1 MIVLDLALGSPMSC
15 AINEINQVFRAVQ
28 GVIYSSA
35 FLYGINLFFQTV
47 VITSTNLTEES

>member
-1 MIVLDLALGSPMSC
+1 MIVLDLALGSPMSY
-15 AINEINQVFRAVQ
+15 AIN
-28 GVIYSSA
+28 VIYLSA

>member
-1 MIVLDLALGSPMSC
+1 MIVLDLALGSPMSY

-28 GVIYSSA
+28 GVIYSSV